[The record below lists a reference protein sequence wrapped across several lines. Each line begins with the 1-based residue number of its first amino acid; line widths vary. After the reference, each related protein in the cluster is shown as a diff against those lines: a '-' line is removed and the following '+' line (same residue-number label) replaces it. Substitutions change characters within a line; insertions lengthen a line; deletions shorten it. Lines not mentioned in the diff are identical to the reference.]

1 VRNLGK
7 KRKLNMKSLL
17 LTAAFLGLT
26 LITSGCTRSL
36 AGDSYSREEA
46 QRPITYRE
54 ATVLEVRKV
63 RLQGT
68 NSGLGVATG
77 AALGGVAGSGMG
89 AGRGSIVT
97 AVVGAVAG
105 GIVGAVAEE
114 GYTREEAWE
123 LTLRTSTGENMVIVQ
138 EIGKSDKFEPG
149 DHVRILQTN
158 GKTRVSPAPAST
170 PVDTGKSK

>member
-1 VRNLGK
+1 
-7 KRKLNMKSLL
+7 MKMTFI
-17 LTAAFLGLT
+17 TACLLGLT
-26 LITSGCTRSL
+26 VLASGCTRSL

-68 NSGLGVATG
+68 NSGLGVGTG
-77 AALGGVAGSGMG
+77 AVLGGVAGSGVG

-114 GYTREEAWE
+114 GYTREDAWE
-123 LTLRTSTGENMVIVQ
+123 LTLRTSTGENMVVVQ
-138 EIGKSDKFEPG
+138 EIGKNDKFGPG

-158 GKTRVSPAPAST
+158 GKTRVAPAPASI
-170 PVDTGKSK
+170 PAEPSKSK